1 MTALLSFIFPY
12 KHEWFLL
19 LAFLFLG
26 ILWAWS
32 AWGYFA
38 QRFSA
43 AGSRQG
49 KLQDDIRGLRRK
61 KVALTGEGELE
72 PIFTGRASSASD
84 LTKIKG
90 VSDDDAVE
98 LNRLGVYNYGQAA
111 NIPDSDVEILGMQK
125 RWKKHDFN
133 AIRAEA
139 KGLVAT
145 EEAANDTVSN
155 LQPAKS
161 SAGSTAGNLAAFKGE
176 DVTQNP
182 RYGTVYSARPANA
195 DDLQDIDGIGPS
207 TEKSLNQVGVYRFNQ
222 IAGWNDGIITGV
234 SDDLS
239 LGARVRDESW
249 VAQARQLAEGGSSS
263 SSAVAASSGAARPK
277 PSKPSPKPVRSG
289 SKPVAK
295 PRVVAKPKAKSTTK
309 PKTVSKSTSR
319 TTKATKPR
327 ATKTTTTKTKAK
339 TTTKAKAKSST
350 RSADEKLA
358 KSQFKGENVKVD
370 DVLGIVYKSRPKAID
385 DLKEIKGVAGVME
398 KKLHKFGVYRF
409 KQIASWK
416 KAHVDA
422 FAEQL
427 GSFKSRMLTDDWI
440 GQAKK
445 LAKKSS

>member
-12 KHEWFLL
+12 KHEWLLL

-38 QRFSA
+38 QRFAA
-43 AGSRQG
+43 AGTRQG

-61 KVALTGEGELE
+61 KVALTGEGDLE
-72 PIFTGRASSASD
+72 PIFTGRADSVSD

-90 VSDDDAVE
+90 VSDDDAGE
-98 LNRLGVYNYGQAA
+98 LNKLGVYNYRQAST
-111 NIPDSDVEILGMQK
+111 IPDADVEILGMHK
-125 RWKKHDFN
+125 RWKKHDFT
-133 AIRAEA
+133 AIRSEAKKLAESEVAATEAVSHLSATAEA
-139 KGLVAT
+139 AVDKASAAAAGVASAAKAATSAVAGLVGFDG
-145 EEAANDTVSN
+145 EE
-155 LQPAKS
+155 
-161 SAGSTAGNLAAFKGE
+161 
-176 DVTQNP
+176 VTQSP
-182 RYGTVYSARPANA
+182 RYGVVYGSRPGNA
-195 DDLQDIDGIGPS
+195 DDLQGIDGIGPS
-207 TEKSLNQVGVYRFNQ
+207 TEKSLNEIGVYRFKQ
-222 IAGWNDGIITGV
+222 IAGWNDDVITGV

-249 VAQARQLAEGGSSS
+249 VPQARQLAEGGSTASSS
-263 SSAVAASSGAARPK
+263 SSAASRPK
-277 PSKPSPKPVRSG
+277 PTTPKPSPKPVRTV
-289 SKPVAK
+289 SKPVVKAK
-295 PRVVAKPKAKSTTK
+295 SSPRVVAKPKAATPKS
-309 PKTVSKSTSR
+309 
-319 TTKATKPR
+319 A
-327 ATKTTTTKTKAK
+327 
-339 TTTKAKAKSST
+339 SST

-370 DVLGIVYKSRPKAID
+370 DALGIIYKSRPKTID

-409 KQIASWK
+409 KQIAGWK

-422 FAEQL
+422 FADQL

-445 LAKKSS
+445 LAKKS